1 MNEMF
6 TEGARKAIEYARDE
20 AARLRHD
27 YIGTEHLLLGLI
39 KLGEGQAVDIIAS
52 LGLELTDLRA
62 SIEEVVQPSGGT
74 MTMGQLPL
82 TARAKKTLEARALK
96 SKDIDTE
103 HILLAL
109 LKDDEGWRRRSSRRM
124 RSTTKKPTRS

>member
-6 TEGARKAIEYARDE
+6 TESARKAIEYARDE
-20 AARLRHD
+20 ASRLRHD

-39 KLGEGQAVDIIAS
+39 RLGDGRAVDVIAN
-52 LGLELTDLRA
+52 LGLEVADLRA

-82 TARAKKTLEARALK
+82 TARAKKTLEVSGQEARALQ

-109 LKDDEGWRRRSSRRM
+109 
-124 RSTTKKPTRS
+124 